1 MFCRR
6 TERAITWVLLALS
19 SAGCKQAI
27 GYDPP
32 PPPPFPPDLP
42 TSVTTASG
50 LVFEAHGEVVSTSPT
65 TFRITA
71 TVTNPTDED
80 IRAQTLFEPCRLI
93 VLASWPEYPYLRVV
107 QPLDGLGYNGL
118 ALGLCTGMRGYTTIA
133 AGEVLH
139 LMKDEDL
146 VLSEALGSRFAPGR
160 HVLSAIFVDE
170 FIYEVLAIDTDVPD

>member
-1 MFCRR
+1 MSSRC
-6 TERAITWVLLALS
+6 TERAIACMLLALS

-27 GYDPP
+27 GFDPP

-42 TSVTTASG
+42 TSVTTGSG
-50 LVFEAHGEVVSTSPT
+50 LVFQAHGEIVSTGPM

-80 IRAQTLFEPCRLI
+80 IVAKTLNEPCRLV
-93 VLASWPEYPYLRVV
+93 VLASWSEYPYLRVV
-107 QPLDGLGYNGL
+107 QPLDGLGYNGS
-118 ALGLCTGMRGYTTIA
+118 ALGLCTTMRGFTTIA

-170 FIYEVLAIDTDVPD
+170 FVYEVIAIDTNVPD